1 MTPPEDPYTTPF
13 QDFMS
18 GQGSWE
24 DLVLGEMPQATYR
37 SSPTG
42 MAYGQKSPSQQR
54 FFQNAYQDVYSDYL
68 GQLGQ
73 SLRAGQNPMAFMD
86 YLETD
91 PWTKRYAALPQTA
104 RGKTGA
110 YSSPR
115 TRYLYNF

>member
-1 MTPPEDPYTTPF
+1 MTTNTTAL

-24 DLVLGEMPQATYR
+24 NLILGEIPEATYR

-42 MAYGQKSPSQQR
+42 MDYGQRSPSQQR

-104 RGKTGA
+104 RGRTGA